1 MDKRKTDNETP
12 MPDYKKCKLDNDND
26 NATKTIELPIENKK
40 RKTDNDVIDVK
51 KEKLYNDRNHIE
63 SLESK
68 INECQTIIKML
79 SLKISERTIDA
90 KPIVNTIAKP
100 KSNNYDKYNLYI

>member
-1 MDKRKTDNETP
+1 MDKRKTDNDTP
-12 MPDYKKCKLDNDND
+12 MPDYKKCKLDNDN
-26 NATKTIELPIENKK
+26 AIKTIELPIENKK

-90 KPIVNTIAKP
+90 KPIAKTIVKP
-100 KSNNYDKYNLYI
+100 KSYNYDKYNLYI